1 VNQESILRELEEKLY
16 RGAAGGILGQ
26 AAVVQRSF
34 LGGLTQD
41 RVLRW
46 TGWACGVL
54 SESLTMLAGEIDEL
68 REQLARLEHP

>member
-1 VNQESILRELEEKLY
+1 MDQGGILRDVEEKLY
-16 RGAAGGILGQ
+16 RSAAGGVLAQ

-46 TGWACGVL
+46 TGWACGVV
-54 SESLTMLAGEIDEL
+54 SESLTMLAGEIDQL
-68 REQLARLEHP
+68 RDQLARFESH